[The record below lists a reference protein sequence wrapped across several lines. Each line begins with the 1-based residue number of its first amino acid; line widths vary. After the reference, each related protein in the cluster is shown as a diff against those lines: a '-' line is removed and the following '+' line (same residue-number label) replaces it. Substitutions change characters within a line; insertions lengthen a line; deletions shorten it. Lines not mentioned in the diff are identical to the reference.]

1 MNIYVIDGVATA
13 FVAGLLTSPH
23 CLAMCGPIGCAVLP
37 MGKGKA
43 GGGLTPAI
51 AGYHAARV
59 VAYALFGAVAGLVG
73 SSVLHMFSAQVPRIF
88 PWVMVALLL
97 TLAFRLDRYIPKPK
111 IWHRTYARVTAKL
124 RQWPRPL
131 VGVGLGMFTPFIPCG
146 PLYLILTL
154 CLFSG
159 SAAMGAQ
166 LGFGFALGTV
176 PLLWAGQSGYFWL
189 GKKLPASG
197 LRWTQCGIALAAA
210 ALISWR
216 MLASADGMNGLIC
229 H

>member
-23 CLAMCGPIGCAVLP
+23 CLGMCGPIGCAVLP

-43 GGGLTPAI
+43 GSGLTPAI

-59 VAYALFGAVAGLVG
+59 VAYSLFGAVAGLVG
-73 SSVLHMFSAQVPRIF
+73 SSVLHVFSAQVPRIF

-97 TLAFRLDRYIPKPK
+97 TLAFRLDRYIPKPR

-189 GKKLPASG
+189 GKRLPASG

-216 MLASADGMNGLIC
+216 MLASADGMNGMIC